1 MAIAAKTITFAGYD
15 WRVKSGSHLRP
26 GPNNWDENNVRVDQD
41 GHLHL
46 ALTNRGSQ
54 WCCSQVS
61 MVDRPGFGRYQFWVI
76 GRIDQLDPDLVFGC
90 STIRHRMSGQTAPM
104 KST

>member
-1 MAIAAKTITFAGYD
+1 
-15 WRVKSGSHLRP
+15 
-26 GPNNWDENNVRVDQD
+26 
-41 GHLHL
+41 
-46 ALTNRGSQ
+46 
-54 WCCSQVS
+54 
-61 MVDRPGFGRYQFWVI
+61 MVDRLGFRRYQFWVI